1 MGRPDRDPPR
11 ISARCRLI
19 AALAAAALVILA
31 AGAGCTGDEKTVLT
45 VVPAGSLLIPFESI
59 EAGYEALHPEID
71 VQVEGHGSIQAV
83 RQVTDLHRAIDV
95 VAVADASLI
104 PEMMYIPVEGGV
116 GNYADS
122 YTPFATNEMVIAYT
136 NRSRYAGEITE
147 GNWYEIL
154 ARPDVR
160 VGFSNPMLDACGYRA
175 LMVTRLA
182 ETHYKAPGLLARM
195 ITDHLTPAPEVTVSG
210 DGCTIILPELMKPN
224 STKLAIRDGSV
235 YLLALLDNGGIDYA
249 FEYESVAREHGL
261 LWIDLPP
268 ALDLSSEA
276 NAREYAQV
284 RVTLGFERFASI
296 GSERTGRP
304 IVYAVTIPAT
314 APHPAEAEAFVD
326 YMLGRFSEGNENWP
340 RPLAL

>member
-1 MGRPDRDPPR
+1 MAA
-11 ISARCRLI
+11 S
-19 AALAAAALVILA
+19 AALLLLVACLTLA
-31 AGAGCTGDEKTVLT
+31 CGCTGDGGDEGEPVVLN
-45 VVPAGSLLIPFESI
+45 VVAAGSVLGPLGEVEAAFEA
-59 EAGYEALHPEID
+59 EHPGVD
-71 VQVEGHGSIQAV
+71 VRVEGHGSIQCI
-83 RQVTDLHRAIDV
+83 RQVTDLHRDFDV
-95 VAVADASLI
+95 VIVADETLI
-104 PEMMYIPVEGGV
+104 PDMMYRTDEDTGEP
-116 GNYADS
+116 YADA
-122 YTPFATNEMVIAYT
+122 YTPFARNAVVVAYT
-136 NRSRYAGEITE
+136 PQSRHGDAITAE
-147 GNWYEIL
+147 NWYEIL

-261 LWIDLPP
+261 LRIDLPS
-268 ALDLSSEA
+268 AIDLSSESCA
-276 NAREYAQV
+276 GDYAKV
-284 RVTLGFERFASI
+284 NVTLGFERFASI

-314 APHPAEAEAFVD
+314 APHPEEAEEFVD
-326 YMLGRFSEGNENWP
+326 YLLGRFSEGNENWP
-340 RPLAL
+340 GPLAA